1 MYIER
6 LASVKN
12 ESSLSQTCPF
22 PSCFCCLSFRPSKI
36 SQSISQRQTGMA
48 QRRWM
53 KAVLWLSPW
62 VDFSTHDRDTQ
73 HPTRH
78 ETGDSCALVEKCPA
92 PSINAHSF
100 PVLFSK
106 SSCGLWGGL
115 EPCETLL
122 FFRVKGWIATDLKK
136 KKCLFYSFIYLAAG
150 HLVVACG
157 I

>member
-1 MYIER
+1 MER
-6 LASVKN
+6 LAGVKN

-22 PSCFCCLSFRPSKI
+22 PGCFCCLSFRPSKI
-36 SQSISQRQTGMA
+36 SQRQTGMA
-48 QRRWM
+48 QRGWM
-53 KAVLWLSPW
+53 KAVLWLLPW

-78 ETGDSCALVEKCPA
+78 ETGDSCAHGKNVLSRC

-122 FFRVKGWIATDLKK
+122 FFRVKGWFATDFFFKNAYFIH
-136 KKCLFYSFIYLAAG
+136 LFIWLRD
-150 HLVVACG
+150 